1 MAQNWEA
8 VVSFQVP
15 NSPMEPC
22 NSRGC
27 RHMPRSSHDQCLVD
41 FAVSRWHQDWNDDQN
56 LSTRMVVVE
65 FQCFLKTQQD
75 PINGIPKRTRGSG
88 CPCQTSGRRGCYCP
102 GLMAQSTQLSQGKWM
117 KMGDD
122 LLLFFLLATKPIST
136 QFSWN
141 NHGHFTCGFIN
152 LKRARDLPYSPP
164 NHGLP
169 FWRNVVFRSQI
180 FKQSWPENNSS
191 FLKKNYLRKLTK
203 DLSLK
208 NLVVFVPNL

>member
-1 MAQNWEA
+1 MSTYAK
-8 VVSFQVP
+8 VISRSVP
-15 NSPMEPC
+15 CRLCGVTLTSGLKWR
-22 NSRGC
+22 SKFVHKDGC
-27 RHMPRSSHDQCLVD
+27 GWISML
-41 FAVSRWHQDWNDDQN
+41 F
-56 LSTRMVVVE
+56 
-65 FQCFLKTQQD
+65 KTQQD

-88 CPCQTSGRRGCYCP
+88 CPCQTSGRSGCNCP